1 MSKTTASAESA
12 VEQATAE
19 TSTTSSGSS
28 TTTET
33 TTKKEKR
40 YTVYRYLQLR
50 PQPTGYGALLKNHHG
65 MELHTLDEW
74 DILLEAILNRKVKN

>member
-19 TSTTSSGSS
+19 TSATSSGSS

-50 PQPTGYGALLKNHHG
+50 EQPSGYAFLLKLNHG
-65 MELHTLDEW
+65 QELHTLDEW
-74 DILLEAILNRKVKN
+74 DALLQAILKTKVTN

>member
-1 MSKTTASAESA
+1 MSKSTTTDKTESTT
-12 VEQATAE
+12 EE
-19 TSTTSSGSS
+19 TSTT

-33 TTKKEKR
+33 TTAVKEKK

-50 PQPTGYGALLKNHHG
+50 PQPSGYGVLLKNHHG

-74 DILLEAILNRKVKN
+74 DALLQAILNRKVTN